1 MGVRFLI
8 SPDRRSPHRNATGLP
23 RWLALLGC
31 VALLVIGSTG
41 ATKGWAEEIAV
52 IVNANG
58 PLTVL
63 TPHDVRAL
71 YLGERQFVERDR
83 VDVLHLPEGG
93 AKGAFLSSVV
103 GMTLKEYKLHWVQR
117 VFQEGT
123 SLPRVV
129 AGPLAMAAEVST
141 RPNSLGYLPA
151 RVAKNAPGLK
161 VLFVLP
167 VP

>member
-1 MGVRFLI
+1 MGVRLL
-8 SPDRRSPHRNATGLP
+8 SSVHGRLPHREAGAPPLG
-23 RWLALLGC
+23 LAL
-31 VALLVIGSTG
+31 VAWIALTIMGLIG
-41 ATKGWAEEIAV
+41 ATDVWAEDLAV

-58 PLTVL
+58 PLIAL

-71 YLGERQFVERDR
+71 YLGERQFVGMDR

-129 AGPLAMAAEVST
+129 AGPSAMAAEVST

-151 RVAKNAPGLK
+151 RVAKNVPGLK